1 MADPKPEF
9 LVIPDP
15 NKVPVTFVNMVVA
28 SGQHMG
34 VVNVSFATAQF
45 SPNEKGEVDPDLVMA
60 CRLRMDMG
68 CTEQLYQQ
76 LGRII
81 QQATAQA
88 QVLASTIV
96 TSSATPGKS
105 GKGN

>member
-1 MADPKPEF
+1 MAEPKPEF

-15 NKVPVTFVNMVVA
+15 HKVPVTFVNMVTA
-28 SGQHMG
+28 AGQHMG
-34 VVNVSFATAQF
+34 VVNVSFATANF
-45 SPNEKGEVDPDLVMA
+45 SPNEKGEVDPDMVMSL
-60 CRLRMDMG
+60 RLRMDMG

-81 QQATAQA
+81 QQAAAQA
-88 QVLASTIV
+88 QALASTIV
-96 TSSATPGKS
+96 TSSASPGKS